1 MPQNNTGFNKSPIEN
16 NLRQPVGSNIAEFS
30 KFNKRP
36 NDFGPV
42 IGGTTLGINN
52 NNANNLMT
60 GSTGAD
66 KAGSSIQ
73 EKKSVLTNSTTGSK
87 R

>member
-1 MPQNNTGFNKSPIEN
+1 M
-16 NLRQPVGSNIAEFS
+16 
-30 KFNKRP
+30 
-36 NDFGPV
+36 
-42 IGGTTLGINN
+42 GGTSLGINN

-66 KAGSSIQ
+66 KAGSSISD
-73 EKKSVLTNSTTGSK
+73 KKSVLTNSTTGSK

>member
-16 NLRQPVGSNIAEFS
+16 NLRQPVSNIAEFS